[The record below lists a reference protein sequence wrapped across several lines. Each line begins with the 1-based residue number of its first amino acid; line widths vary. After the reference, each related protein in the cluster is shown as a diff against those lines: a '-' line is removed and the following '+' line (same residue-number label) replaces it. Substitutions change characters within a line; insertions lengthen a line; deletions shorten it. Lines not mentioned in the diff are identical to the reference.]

1 MTTQLSVY
9 ADPRAEAAGA
19 VSAVVASLPLSF
31 GPAAAVGPAA
41 AGAEAGTPDVI
52 AVAGNAGWTGRAA
65 TAIRGGARGVVVSAP
80 VAEDPAEL
88 TGAADTAGA
97 VVVIDR
103 QWAGN
108 VALDPASGNVDG
120 VVAEALKDAVLLD
133 SVVVAAP
140 GTDPLHLMTE
150 QFAVLVQC
158 GIEVKNLQ
166 MVQRN
171 GNGYTVAGV
180 LAGGAPVALQ
190 GILTSALPAT
200 ASVSILTS
208 TGRADVAL
216 PDPAAAWP
224 AEVRAVTSEGA
235 TTLPTLYESPHRTS
249 WSRIHSHLS
258 SGNPANDLV
267 QFTTVMSLLSQLT
280 N

>member
-1 MTTQLSVY
+1 MTTQLSVS

-31 GPAAAVGPAA
+31 GPAAAFSPAA

-52 AVAGNAGWTGRAA
+52 AVAGHAGWTGRAA

-88 TGAADTAGA
+88 TGVADTAGA

-108 VALDPASGNVDG
+108 VALAPASENVHG
-120 VVAEALKDAVLLD
+120 VIAEALKDAVLLD

-140 GTDPLHLMTE
+140 GTDPLHLLTE

-158 GIEVKNLQ
+158 GIEAKNLR

-171 GNGYTVAGV
+171 RNGYSVAGV
-180 LAGGAPVALQ
+180 LAGGVPLALQ

-208 TGRADVAL
+208 AGRADVVL

-224 AEVRAVTSEGA
+224 AEIRTVTAEGA
-235 TTLPTLYESPHRTS
+235 TTLPTLYESSHRTS
-249 WSRIHSHLS
+249 WSRIHSSLS
-258 SGNPANDLV
+258 SGNPANDLA
-267 QFTTVMSLLSQLT
+267 QFTTVMSLLSQL
-280 N
+280 NS